1 MTSLSHTD
9 PDITQF
15 EIVPIDESQDNKSKN
30 FLGYYVTST
39 APINA
44 EDEPVLP
51 NTSVKA
57 QIREMAQY
65 LIESKEPQLI
75 VAIHGY
81 ATKRSEAEA
90 RHRKIYNYATSI
102 CEPKNY
108 VFLGY
113 RWPSE
118 NPFKDDPDPKTRKS
132 ISFPEKLQY
141 ALQSLPTLLIG
152 ILISGLILSLIAT
165 LLLVIGQGYGLTI
178 PLLLLFVG
186 GFSIG
191 STLILL
197 KLGDALHLL
206 RVLPVGML
214 MVGLLLSAIATF
226 KSGFLNPNLLL
237 VPLLILFLTA
247 FAILLALILLR
258 LSTYLRDNY
267 RATNFGVLDLV
278 ELIRQLDQAVFEAQ
292 LSKNIENQDITEE
305 VLKKM
310 HITREKWEAI
320 DGNEKIELWKE
331 ITASTIKKIKL
342 NFLGHSMGCFVV
354 TNTIRILSDVF
365 APNSINKHPDSNIG
379 RVFSLGRLILV
390 APDIPTETIMPRRA
404 NFLRSS
410 LRRCEEAYV
419 FTNEGDLALR
429 LASTAANYFSF
440 PAKTRFSGYRLGN
453 LTVKHFDKQT
463 DHCVRRLKDQD
474 YGIVNE
480 GTINE
485 PYLHLE
491 IRASN
496 QEHRNLDELRSLKSV
511 EKEKI
516 NSIGEVPVTDLFTY
530 FDCTDYIDFQGEL
543 RESEQNQGKPK
554 GVVSNAL
561 RQSALNL
568 WDYASLSLAY
578 FNFNRGSQGINVHG
592 GYFDGKFSQKAM
604 YQLAFLGFRGFLE
617 NLQPG
622 CQISDQLNALSAE
635 CRKKQIQVVLSP
647 WVMKRQ

>member
-165 LLLVIGQGYGLTI
+165 LLLVIGQGYGLAI

-206 RVLPVGML
+206 RILPVGML